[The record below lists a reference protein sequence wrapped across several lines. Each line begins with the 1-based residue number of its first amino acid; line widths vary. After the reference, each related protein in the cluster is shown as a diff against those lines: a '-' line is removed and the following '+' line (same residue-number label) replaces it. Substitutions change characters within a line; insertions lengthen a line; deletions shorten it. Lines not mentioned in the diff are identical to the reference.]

1 MRWRLLSSA
10 VGLLCLTIGSATALG
25 GGAPGPGVV
34 QGSDGISRGQI
45 RYVAVPTGTGETVLQ
60 SVLRRSGRVVRF
72 MTVSGD
78 YGIPLVALDGTAG
91 GLSRD
96 GRTLVLGEAAAGG
109 PQLRPNSSFAVVDLH
124 RFNVQATVRL
134 HGDFV
139 FDALSPG
146 ARMLYLIE
154 HVSNQDPTKYQ
165 VRAYDLGAQ
174 RLLPQ
179 VVVDKRSWEGVM
191 QGIPLTRV
199 STANGRWVYTLYGGG
214 SHPFV
219 HALDTQ
225 RVNAVCIDLPRSW
238 QQLDV
243 YGLRLHLTGDGR
255 LLVRHRSGGK
265 PLAIVDTTS
274 FRILKVVRKP

>member
-1 MRWRLLSSA
+1 
-10 VGLLCLTIGSATALG
+10 
-25 GGAPGPGVV
+25 
-34 QGSDGISRGQI
+34 
-45 RYVAVPTGTGETVLQ
+45 
-60 SVLRRSGRVVRF
+60 

-78 YGIPLVALDGTAG
+78 YGIPLVAFDRTAG
-91 GLSRD
+91 GLSGD
-96 GRTLVLGEAAAGG
+96 GRTLVLGEAAVGG
-109 PQLRPNSSFAVVDLH
+109 PPLRPNSSFAVVDLR
-124 RFNVQATVRL
+124 RFSVQATVRL

-146 ARMLYLIE
+146 GQMLYLIE
-154 HVSNQDPTKYQ
+154 HVSSQDPTKYQ

-191 QGIPLTRV
+191 QGVPLTRV
-199 STANGRWVYTLYGGG
+199 STANGRWDYTLYGGG
-214 SHPFV
+214 SHPFI

-238 QQLDV
+238 QQFDV
-243 YGLRLHLTGDGR
+243 NGLRLHLTGDGR
-255 LLVRHRSGGK
+255 LLVRHRLGGK

-274 FRILKVVRKP
+274 FRILKVVRNP